1 MISLVFIL
9 FKLDWYVVL
18 KVFLKFLNI
27 DLLEFVFKKNFINFI
42 LN

>member
-27 DLLEFVFKKNFINFI
+27 DLLEFVFKKNLLI
-42 LN
+42 LY